1 MVLRRI
7 ELEVV
12 KHSLNVGR
20 RELLGA
26 QAVTSAD
33 DLDLAA
39 FLDEG
44 GADVEVERLAQG
56 AGLLGAV
63 EHGDALAGRRDG
75 VHEALGAE
83 RTIQVNA
90 HQTDLLAHLVEL
102 VDGLGRNVAAGA
114 HRHDDALR
122 IRSADVVKRLVR
134 AAGDLADLVHDLFH
148 NRRNGVVVLVA
159 SLAAL
164 EVDIRVLRGAAKGRV
179 IRIQRA
185 GAELGNLLGREQL
198 GHVLVSDLVDL
209 LNLVRGTEAVE
220 EVQERHGALQ
230 RGDMGDERHVLRL
243 LNGVGSQHR
252 KAGLAAG
259 HHVGVVAED
268 RQRVVS
274 QRTSAHVEDAGQQL
288 AGDLVHVRDHQQ
300 QALRRGERRGERA
313 GLQRA
318 VHGTGG
324 AGFGL
329 HLRDADRLTKEIL
342 AIVRS
347 PVIRNFRHRGR
358 RGDRVDRCHFAER
371 ISDVA
376 DSGIAVNGHFL
387 SHW

>member
-1 MVLRRI
+1 M
-7 ELEVV
+7 
-12 KHSLNVGR
+12 
-20 RELLGA
+20 
-26 QAVTSAD
+26 
-33 DLDLAA
+33 
-39 FLDEG
+39 
-44 GADVEVERLAQG
+44 
-56 AGLLGAV
+56 
-63 EHGDALAGRRDG
+63 
-75 VHEALGAE
+75 
-83 RTIQVNA
+83 
-90 HQTDLLAHLVEL
+90 
-102 VDGLGRNVAAGA
+102 
-114 HRHDDALR
+114 
-122 IRSADVVKRLVR
+122 
-134 AAGDLADLVHDLFH
+134 
-148 NRRNGVVVLVA
+148 
-159 SLAAL
+159 
-164 EVDIRVLRGAAKGRV
+164 

-198 GHVLVSDLVDL
+198 GHVLISDLVDL

-274 QRTSAHVEDAGQQL
+274 QRTSAHVEDAGQKL
-288 AGDLVHVRDHQQ
+288 AGDLVHVRDHQ
-300 QALRRGERRGERA
+300 
-313 GLQRA
+313 
-318 VHGTGG
+318 
-324 AGFGL
+324 
-329 HLRDADRLTKEIL
+329 IL

-347 PVIRNFRHRGR
+347 PVVRDFRHRGR

-376 DSGIAVNGHFL
+376 DSSIAVNGHFL